1 MVRTFSVERGFRI
14 AVAVSVLVCG
24 ALCVGAD
31 AAGESVAAPVLASAG
46 YINGAMNIVVEY
58 RAGTDYE
65 VEMRTEGEENWARVS
80 GTVDKF
86 DKNSIVLACWYRQ
99 TNYVG
104 TASFRIRAVVDGVTS
119 GWVDCGAHKATL
131 ACVGTQIGR
140 VGAAALNHAF
150 DGRFASWIDATGDNG
165 DDKWVGYLFDETV
178 RIRTLRFLPRL
189 DHMKLYDRYRN
200 SLFQS
205 AADASFSDAQAIYT
219 VPADFSDV
227 SKVAEVTFDPPVSA
241 RAFRHWKG
249 KGGYEQTAELEFI
262 SVEMP
267 LKPVLK
273 VDISDI
279 TNFYP
284 VLSWS
289 FPDARFACSTCR
301 LERATAPEGPWVPV
315 TVWLDPAVDTLC
327 ATNTEGVPVGQS
339 LYYRVAA
346 VTQHPDYAGEIVY
359 SAPLTYTRMRR
370 IDRSWDDEAHLFSGL
385 SVMPLTNGLAH
396 ADLGRAFDGNATTFP
411 DLHQDTAWRQGPV
424 GLDFGANV
432 WVGGFGYVCRN
443 DNTCYDRIKY
453 TTLYC
458 ASGDDVQ
465 LRDKVAC
472 SDRVTR
478 FSQNTTFYYQPVTAC
493 PDAGA
498 RCWFLF
504 ASSPEFCCNVAELAF
519 FGWTQADLDRIPV
532 LQAPAR
538 LAFAR
543 DGRRL
548 VLSWAKSAL
557 ATGYEV
563 QRRLRGAETWQTLV
577 SGITEPTYADE
588 QDETVET
595 AAYEYRVVARNAEGE
610 TAASAA
616 LPVYYYRLGGG
627 TGLQGAVWW
636 PYAPDS
642 NGLDQTRNV
651 VPLGVGTV
659 DVARPADEDLVP
671 GVASGARYV
680 WDGMLICPAG
690 GTYTFD
696 FESDDGALV
705 RVGGVTAANAATA
718 NPSGNITLTAGTHT
732 LHVEYRCTKTA
743 GVRTC
748 KLYWTGPMAREPIPA
763 SQLVPAA
770 GTPQPELDGWKV
782 YAFGQDVLNAVERF
796 APGVYRFASGRKA
809 YDGSRTGVNYLFMC
823 QDWRGSFDISAT
835 FRTGYVS
842 AEGILVRDAEGNMYW
857 VRLSRDSSGVLR
869 YGVWG
874 MRPGETERKVVAEDI
889 VVGFW
894 QPSVPF
900 CLRLVRDGVAF
911 TAFYRKKTAED
922 WTPFATW
929 TDAAFPRAV
938 AVGFMTCGSWG
949 TEPFDVDVGEIAL
962 RLTRDPLLIIVR

>member
-1 MVRTFSVERGFRI
+1 MVRTFSVERGFSI
-14 AVAVSVLVCG
+14 AVAVSLLVGG
-24 ALCVGAD
+24 ALCAGAD
-31 AAGESVAAPVLASAG
+31 EAGEQVAAPVLASAG
-46 YINGAMNIVVEY
+46 YINGAMNIAVEY
-58 RAGTDYE
+58 SAGTDYE
-65 VEMRTEGEENWARVS
+65 VEMRAEGEEDWARVS

-86 DKNSIVLACWYRQ
+86 DKNSIVRSCWYRQ

-104 TASFRIRAVVDGVTS
+104 TASFRIRAVVDGVAS
-119 GWVDCGAHKATL
+119 DWVDCGEHKATL

-140 VGAAALNHAF
+140 VGAATLNDAF
-150 DGRFASWIDATGDNG
+150 DGRFASWIDATGDSG
-165 DDKWVGYLFDETV
+165 DDKWVGYLFDEEV

-189 DHMKLYDRYRN
+189 DHMKLSNRYRN

-205 AADASFSDAQAIYT
+205 ADDASFSDAQTIYT

-227 SKVAEVTFDPPVSA
+227 SKVTEVTFDPPVSA
-241 RAFRHWKG
+241 RAFRHWKS

-267 LKPVLK
+267 LKPALK
-273 VDISDI
+273 VDISDT

-289 FPDARFACSTCR
+289 FPDARFACSTYR
-301 LERATAPEGPWVPV
+301 LERASSPEGPWTPV
-315 TVWLDPAVDTLC
+315 TAWLDPAVDTLC
-327 ATNTEGVPVGQS
+327 VTNTEGVYVGQS

-346 VTQHPDYAGEIVY
+346 VTQYPDYAGETVH
-359 SAPLTYTRMRR
+359 STALPYTRMRR
-370 IDRSWDDEAHLFSGL
+370 IDRSWDDEAHLFDGL
-385 SVMPLTNGLAH
+385 SVMPFTNGLAH
-396 ADLGRAFDGNATTFP
+396 ADLGRAFDGNTATFP
-411 DLHQDTAWRQGPV
+411 DLHQDTAWRKGPV

-443 DNTCYDRIKY
+443 DNSCYNRITL

-458 ASGDDVQ
+458 ASGDDVE

-472 SDRVTR
+472 SDRITR
-478 FSQNTTFYYQPVTAC
+478 ASQDTTFYYQPVTSC

-504 ASSPEFCCNVAELAF
+504 ASTLDFCCNVAELAF
-519 FGWTQADLDRIPV
+519 FGWTQADLDQIPV
-532 LQAPAR
+532 LQAPTR

-548 VLSWAKSAL
+548 VLSWATSAL

-563 QRRLRGAETWQTLV
+563 QRRLRGAEAWQTLA
-577 SGITEPTYADE
+577 SGVTEPTYADE
-588 QDETVET
+588 QDEAVET
-595 AAYEYRVVARNAEGE
+595 AAYEYRVVARNDEGE
-610 TAASAA
+610 TATSTA
-616 LPVYYYRLGGG
+616 LSVYYYRPGSG
-627 TGLQGAVWW
+627 TGLAGAVWW

-651 VPLGVGTV
+651 VPLGVCTV
-659 DVARPADEDLVP
+659 DVARPAGEDLVP

-680 WDGMLICPAG
+680 WDGTLICPAD

-718 NPSGNITLTAGTHT
+718 NPSGNVTLTAGTHT

-748 KLYWTGPMAREPIPA
+748 RLYWTGPMAREPIPA

-770 GTPQPELDGWKV
+770 ETPQPELDGWKV
-782 YAFGQDVLNAVERF
+782 YAFGQDILNIVERPV
-796 APGVYRFASGRKA
+796 PGVYRFASGKRA
-809 YDGSRTGVNYLFMC
+809 YDGARTGVNYLFMC
-823 QDWRGSFDISAT
+823 QEWRGSFDISAT
-835 FRTGYVS
+835 FKAGYTS
-842 AEGILVRDAEGNMYW
+842 AEGILMRDAEGNMYW

-874 MRPGETERKVVAEDI
+874 MRPGETERSVVAEDT

-894 QPSVPF
+894 TPELPF
-900 CLRLVRDGVAF
+900 HLRLVRDGAAF
-911 TAFYRKKTAED
+911 TAFCRKKSAED
-922 WTPFATW
+922 WAPFATW

-949 TEPFDVDVGEIAL
+949 TEPFDVDVGEVAL